1 VADTTKTRAQLIER
15 AGINLGLVQP
25 GEALSSED
33 YNTLDN
39 LVDPVIAQLSADHII
54 LIQDTD
60 EIDVALF
67 MPLAAVLANMAGPS
81 FGAAINDDAL
91 VRDQNTLRRLG
102 ATQPTYEALRVD
114 YF

>member
-1 VADTTKTRAQLIER
+1 MVDITKTRAQLLER

-39 LVDPVIAQLSADHII
+39 LVDPLIEQLTADNVIYIKTPTRSRLRFSCPWRGSGQLCRPE
-54 LIQDTD
+54 LW
-60 EIDVALF
+60 ALRSTIRRC
-67 MPLAAVLANMAGPS
+67 M
-81 FGAAINDDAL
+81 
-91 VRDQNTLRRLG
+91 RDQARCGGSIRPSRTIRLQ
-102 ATQPTYEALRVD
+102 TSE